1 MEERWYVLFFFL
13 FVTAAAVSSFS
24 VSLLFFFF
32 SVPLSVMVC
41 VVEFTHSFWSNSKS
55 VALVFFLLIYVT
67 FLFFSSEV
75 H

>member
-1 MEERWYVLFFFL
+1 MEERWYVFFFL
-13 FVTAAAVSSFS
+13 RYCCC
-24 VSLLFFFF
+24 SLVVFCISAFFF

-41 VVEFTHSFWSNSKS
+41 VVEFMHSFWSNSKS

-67 FLFFSSEV
+67 FLFFPSEV

>member
-1 MEERWYVLFFFL
+1 MEERWYVLFFFSL
-13 FVTAAAVSSFS
+13 CYCCCSLVVFCLS
-24 VSLLFFFF
+24 VFFFF